1 MQPGSA
7 DAPHQDSFCV
17 FIPAAFCPGW
27 LADSMNAT
35 AEQRAACIPSFDDW
49 LNVSLADRWVE
60 ESVRYL
66 QSVHVD
72 GANFDAE
79 MSTPRGSV
87 AVIAMAPPSLG
98 QHLLAANTASSLQ
111 RAGEVY
117 LLRRLTEAL
126 HAGSYPV
133 IWRSQ
138 RLQSQTA
145 WAATL

>member
-1 MQPGSA
+1 
-7 DAPHQDSFCV
+7 
-17 FIPAAFCPGW
+17 
-27 LADSMNAT
+27 MNAT

-60 ESVRYL
+60 ESV
-66 QSVHVD
+66 HVD

-87 AVIAMAPPSLG
+87 AVTAMAPPSLG